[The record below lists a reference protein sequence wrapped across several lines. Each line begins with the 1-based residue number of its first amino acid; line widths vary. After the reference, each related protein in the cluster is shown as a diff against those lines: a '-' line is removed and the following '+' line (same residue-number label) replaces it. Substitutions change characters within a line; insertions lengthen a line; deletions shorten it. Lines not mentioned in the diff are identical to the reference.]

1 MYFDSASK
9 TDEKGRPTSGVGII
23 FITPEGHLLPHSFA
37 LLEPCSNNVAEYQA
51 LIMGMELARELAIRR
66 LEVRGDSLLIVNQM
80 NNVYEVRKPDL
91 HRREKSLAHAFTYLN
106 IEHVPRGK
114 NARADALA
122 WLAASMTPSDGEP
135 INITQS

>member
-1 MYFDSASK
+1 MLALAPWEMYFDGASRMNRRK
-9 TDEKGRPTSGVGII
+9 EQSSGVGII

-80 NNVYEVRKPDL
+80 NNVYEVRKPAPS
-91 HRREKSLAHAFTYLN
+91 HISTLN
-106 IEHVPRGK
+106 MCQGQGDRTQ
-114 NARADALA
+114 RQ
-122 WLAASMTPSDGEP
+122 TP
-135 INITQS
+135 